1 MLKSLQDLLKI
12 PYPIE
17 NPEEYAL
24 AAQQMI
30 VNSNSHELVVEVS
43 DLPSLIFGLILQANT
58 KFAEFLESRE
68 LTDVENEGLSWLL
81 ENYPVTP
88 GTFTSIEFTYSRLL
102 PLSHLLLEALVFSF
116 KMPLPAMVDAINTL
130 HIALVA
136 RKAFDAGET
145 DKVEVVIKCANRECT
160 NTEFGGISSGSTFCS
175 EHFGQ
180 ANDLFTVIGER
191 FVPIEET
198 TGHSENL
205 LENRQAETTKEPS
218 RGSRFLRGFRNQ

>member
-30 VNSNSHELVVEVS
+30 VNSNSQELVVEVS

-116 KMPLPAMVDAINTL
+116 KMPLSAMVDAVNTL
-130 HIALVA
+130 HSALVA
-136 RKAFDAGET
+136 RQAFDAGET

-160 NTEFGGISSGSTFCS
+160 NTEFGGILFGLTLCS
-175 EHFGQ
+175 EHIEQ
-180 ANDLFTVIGER
+180 TKDLFTVVGKR
-191 FVPIEET
+191 FVPIEKT
-198 TGHSENL
+198 TDHS
-205 LENRQAETTKEPS
+205 
-218 RGSRFLRGFRNQ
+218 